1 MPHATIKAMTTK
13 DELLHLV
20 DELDED
26 AQAELLDYALWL
38 AQPED
43 TLTPDE
49 LARVEAGKTE
59 IAQGDYVRLEDLRGK
74 LGF

>member
-1 MPHATIKAMTTK
+1 VTTTK
-13 DELLHLV
+13 DELHQLV

-38 AQPED
+38 TQPAD

-49 LARVEAGKTE
+49 LALVEAGEAE
-59 IAQGDYVRLEDLRGK
+59 IARGDYVSFMELRHKLDL
-74 LGF
+74 